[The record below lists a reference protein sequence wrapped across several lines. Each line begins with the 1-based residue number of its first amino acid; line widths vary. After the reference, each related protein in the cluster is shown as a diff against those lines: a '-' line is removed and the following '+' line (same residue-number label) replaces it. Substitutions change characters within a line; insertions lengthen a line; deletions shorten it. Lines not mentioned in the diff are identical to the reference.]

1 MVGRPSKKVQ
11 CMARR
16 KYDGQQCQAKG
27 ILKNNGRYICKLH
40 GGMSYGHRT
49 TEGRIKALMNLRQ
62 YKNKSYEEIKRSI
75 EAIN

>member
-40 GGMSYGHRT
+40 GGMSYGQRT

>member
-1 MVGRPSKKVQ
+1 
-11 CMARR
+11 MARR

-40 GGMSYGHRT
+40 GGMSYGQRT
-49 TEGRIKALMNLRQ
+49 VEGRIKALMNLRQ

-75 EAIN
+75 ETIN